1 MHRWTPPVRP
11 RRRSRWTSE
20 KRFAANGVK
29 YRYSGVDPG
38 RGRDGQSTRV
48 SCTAGSS
55 ALQLRT
61 FGGWPHFYSSRRRV
75 DRSTCRCRDASR
87 VLGYRCRRARRSRRA
102 ISGSCYYRANAR
114 PYTPR
119 PPSTA
124 CRRRGPGIAGP
135 SGPGGSTQRAGRD
148 GDPGVSAADAVARRR
163 GLSLRESR
171 LVDSSE
177 W

>member
-20 KRFAANGVK
+20 KRFAATGVK

-48 SCTAGSS
+48 SRTAGSS
-55 ALQLRT
+55 ELQLRT
-61 FGGWPHFYSSRRRV
+61 FGGWPHLTMPARTRV

-87 VLGYRCRRARRSRRA
+87 VLGYRCRGARRSRRA
-102 ISGSCYYRANAR
+102 IFGNCYYRAK

-163 GLSLRESR
+163 RLSRRER
-171 LVDSSE
+171 RRVDSY
-177 W
+177 